1 MISASPSIT
10 TARVQLGHYTKNHGE
25 DYTCVDGRVLLG
37 EGGVGEK
44 SKRTGGRGGR

>member
-1 MISASPSIT
+1 MISPYSSIP
-10 TARVQLGHYTKNHGE
+10 TARVQVGQYTENDGE

-44 SKRTGGRGGR
+44 GKRTGGR